1 MPKKNRR
8 TQSLVIE
15 DMGDA
20 TVRADS
26 RIWVCLSGDRDIAEK
41 GYVERAVHTFENGF
55 HKMKLNIDLEG

>member
-1 MPKKNRR
+1 
-8 TQSLVIE
+8 
-15 DMGDA
+15 MGDA